1 MIDDRKTSRRVFN
14 VFNYLFLGVIM
25 VITLYPLYYQ
35 FIVSI
40 SNGLDVMRGEVTFLP
55 QNITLDTYRQFL
67 KGDLFMY
74 MKNSIFYT
82 VLGTFIN
89 LVMSSLCAYPLTR
102 KQFSGRKFFT
112 FMVTFTMFFSGGMVP
127 LYLVVKE
134 LELLDTVWALVLPV
148 AISTYNMI
156 IIRTSFQAIP
166 ESLIE
171 SAQLDGAN
179 DVVILCRIVL
189 PLSKAV
195 LATMLLYYAVSHWN
209 DYFNAMLYINSK
221 ELYPLQIM
229 LRNMLIAGL
238 FSEEAGVAGGS
249 TTFSVTDATFTMF
262 FSGGMVPLYLVVKE
276 LELLDTVWALVL
288 PVAIST
294 YNMIIIRTSF
304 QAIPESLIESA
315 QLDGANDV
323 VILCRIVLPLSK
335 AVLATMLL
343 YYAVSHWNDYFNA
356 MLYINSKELYP
367 LQIML
372 RNMLIAGL
380 FSEEAGV
387 AGGSTTFSVT
397 DATLRAAAIIV
408 TTLPIL
414 VVYPFV
420 QRYFVKGVM
429 IGSVKG

>member
-1 MIDDRKTSRRVFN
+1 MIDDRKPSRRIFN
-14 VFNYLFLGVIM
+14 VFNFLLLGIIM
-25 VITLYPLYYQ
+25 LITLYPLYYQ

-40 SNGLDVMRGEVTFLP
+40 SNGLEVMKGNVTFLP
-55 QNITLDTYRQFL
+55 QKMTLDTYKQFL

-74 MKNSIFYT
+74 MKNSIVYT
-82 VLGTFIN
+82 VVGTAIN
-89 LVMSSLCAYPLTR
+89 LFMSCLCAYPLTR
-102 KQFSGRKFFT
+102 KSFSGRKFFT
-112 FMVTFTMFFSGGMVP
+112 ILVTFTMFFSGGMVP

-134 LELLDTVWALVLPV
+134 LKLLDTIWALVLPT

-179 DVVILCRIVL
+179 DVIVLWKIVL

-195 LATMLLYYAVSHWN
+195 LATMLLYYAVAHWN
-209 DYFNAMLYINSK
+209 DYFNAMLYINTK
-221 ELYPLQIM
+221 TKYPLQIM

-238 FSEEAGVAGGS
+238 FSEESGLSGS
-249 TTFSVTDATFTMF
+249 VATFT
-262 FSGGMVPLYLVVKE
+262 
-276 LELLDTVWALVL
+276 
-288 PVAIST
+288 
-294 YNMIIIRTSF
+294 
-304 QAIPESLIESA
+304 
-315 QLDGANDV
+315 
-323 VILCRIVLPLSK
+323 
-335 AVLATMLL
+335 
-343 YYAVSHWNDYFNA
+343 
-356 MLYINSKELYP
+356 
-367 LQIML
+367 
-372 RNMLIAGL
+372 
-380 FSEEAGV
+380 
-387 AGGSTTFSVT
+387 VT

>member
-1 MIDDRKTSRRVFN
+1 MIDDRKPSRRIFN
-14 VFNYLFLGVIM
+14 VFNYLLLGLIM
-25 VITLYPLYYQ
+25 LVTLYPLYYQ

-40 SNGLDVMRGEVTFLP
+40 SNGLEVMKGNVTFLP
-55 QNITLDTYRQFL
+55 QKATLDTYKQFL

-74 MKNSIFYT
+74 MKNSIVYT
-82 VLGTFIN
+82 VVGTAIN
-89 LVMSSLCAYPLTR
+89 LFMSCLCAYPLTR
-102 KQFSGRKFFT
+102 KSFSGRKFFT
-112 FMVTFTMFFSGGMVP
+112 MLVTFTMFFSGGMVP

-134 LELLDTVWALVLPV
+134 LKLLDTIWALVLPT

-179 DVVILCRIVL
+179 DVVVLWKIVL

-195 LATMLLYYAVSHWN
+195 LATMLLYYAVAHWN
-209 DYFNAMLYINSK
+209 DYFNAMLYINTK
-221 ELYPLQIM
+221 TKYPLQIM

-238 FSEEAGVAGGS
+238 FSEESGLSGS
-249 TTFSVTDATFTMF
+249 AATFT
-262 FSGGMVPLYLVVKE
+262 
-276 LELLDTVWALVL
+276 
-288 PVAIST
+288 
-294 YNMIIIRTSF
+294 
-304 QAIPESLIESA
+304 
-315 QLDGANDV
+315 
-323 VILCRIVLPLSK
+323 
-335 AVLATMLL
+335 
-343 YYAVSHWNDYFNA
+343 
-356 MLYINSKELYP
+356 
-367 LQIML
+367 
-372 RNMLIAGL
+372 
-380 FSEEAGV
+380 
-387 AGGSTTFSVT
+387 VT

>member
-1 MIDDRKTSRRVFN
+1 
-14 VFNYLFLGVIM
+14 
-25 VITLYPLYYQ
+25 
-35 FIVSI
+35 
-40 SNGLDVMRGEVTFLP
+40 
-55 QNITLDTYRQFL
+55 
-67 KGDLFMY
+67 
-74 MKNSIFYT
+74 
-82 VLGTFIN
+82 
-89 LVMSSLCAYPLTR
+89 
-102 KQFSGRKFFT
+102 
-112 FMVTFTMFFSGGMVP
+112 
-127 LYLVVKE
+127 
-134 LELLDTVWALVLPV
+134 
-148 AISTYNMI
+148 
-156 IIRTSFQAIP
+156 
-166 ESLIE
+166 
-171 SAQLDGAN
+171 
-179 DVVILCRIVL
+179 
-189 PLSKAV
+189 
-195 LATMLLYYAVSHWN
+195 
-209 DYFNAMLYINSK
+209 
-221 ELYPLQIM
+221 
-229 LRNMLIAGL
+229 
-238 FSEEAGVAGGS
+238 
-249 TTFSVTDATFTMF
+249 
-262 FSGGMVPLYLVVKE
+262 
-276 LELLDTVWALVL
+276 
-288 PVAIST
+288 
-294 YNMIIIRTSF
+294 MIIIRTSF

>member
-74 MKNSIFYT
+74 MKNSVFYT

-89 LVMSSLCAYPLTR
+89 LAMSSLCAYPLTR
-102 KQFSGRKFFT
+102 KKFSGRKFFT
-112 FMVTFTMFFSGGMVP
+112 FMV
-127 LYLVVKE
+127 
-134 LELLDTVWALVLPV
+134 
-148 AISTYNMI
+148 
-156 IIRTSFQAIP
+156 
-166 ESLIE
+166 
-171 SAQLDGAN
+171 
-179 DVVILCRIVL
+179 
-189 PLSKAV
+189 
-195 LATMLLYYAVSHWN
+195 
-209 DYFNAMLYINSK
+209 
-221 ELYPLQIM
+221 
-229 LRNMLIAGL
+229 
-238 FSEEAGVAGGS
+238 
-249 TTFSVTDATFTMF
+249 TFTMF